1 MTYYHECDRIV
12 NEINHICDWMGGKIV
27 RISRDK
33 VDICRARKKKSVADL
48 AEAYGVSR
56 ARMNV
61 ILNQREVSVVSAGR
75 LADALECYVTEIL
88 EG

>member
-1 MTYYHECDRIV
+1 MVLKLQYKKHHLGVERRKP
-12 NEINHICDWMGGKIV
+12 MK
-27 RISRDK
+27 ISRDK

-48 AEAYGVSR
+48 AKAYGVSR

-75 LADALECYVTEIL
+75 LADALECDVTEII
-88 EG
+88 ED

>member
-1 MTYYHECDRIV
+1 M
-12 NEINHICDWMGGKIV
+12 K
-27 RISRDK
+27 ISRDK
-33 VDICRARKKKSVADL
+33 INICLARKKMSVSDL

-75 LADALECYVTEIL
+75 LAEALGVDVTEIMD
-88 EG
+88 